1 MRDRHRDPPI
11 AGAPL
16 TCFMHVNDGELF
28 RAIGDLT
35 LSTDNGGSFRL
46 QSFKVFDLGAR
57 GLLAKY
63 PIVWERSRV

>member
-1 MRDRHRDPPI
+1 
-11 AGAPL
+11 
-16 TCFMHVNDGELF
+16 MHVNDGELF

-35 LSTDNGGSFRL
+35 LSTDDGGSFRL
-46 QSFKVFDLGAR
+46 QSFNVFDAGAR